1 MKTFFFAVQ
10 PWYIKPQITTTP
22 PSSLT
27 HSLPNI
33 ASKIT
38 SPFKYYSSHFNDV
51 RITLVTLPNNI
62 STFTAATKSS
72 SSVSEINKLIRTW
85 LLLVRKSVLHFFSLK
100 WTKVRAIWK
109 WNKVAIWHVVEHS
122 LSNCSNLQLWFI
134 SKRKIWT
141 KVICEVTFAKLLQHV
156 IWTPSNTFL
165 DQNLRS
171 RVYEIQYHQNCYC
184 S

>member
-72 SSVSEINKLIRTW
+72 SSVSEINNLIRTW

-100 WTKVRAIWK
+100 WTKVAD
-109 WNKVAIWHVVEHS
+109 S
-122 LSNCSNLQLWFI
+122 SNLKVEQSCNLTCGRTFTFQLFE
-134 SKRKIWT
+134 SPTLVHFKEKNLDKSYLRSYF
-141 KVICEVTFAKLLQHV
+141 CEVTPTRDLNYFKHFSGPKFKKPC
-156 IWTPSNTFL
+156 I
-165 DQNLRS
+165 
-171 RVYEIQYHQNCYC
+171 
-184 S
+184 